1 MAAETQGKSR
11 VAQLIESCADSH
23 AEIAERVGVD
33 KSLVTRWRLG
43 ERRPNAA
50 HMARLEK
57 LYGSSAGKARAL
69 PPPPPLELADADE
82 DEDEDAVDDVDAPSP
97 SPRGQG
103 ETSQAR
109 LRRYILDSLQDL
121 ETDTEL
127 SGVKKAEALKKLV
140 DAQVALDRSTGEN
153 ALTMAR
159 IVAHPEFV
167 RVVRLITE
175 AIAPYPEALAAATK
189 ALEVSA

>member
-1 MAAETQGKSR
+1 MAAETQGKTR

-23 AEIAERVGVD
+23 AEIAEKLGVD

-50 HMARLEK
+50 HMSKLEK
-57 LYGSSAGKARAL
+57 LYGSAGKVRQL

-82 DEDEDAVDDVDAPSP
+82 DEDDIDAVDPPVT

-153 ALTMAR
+153 ALTLAR

-189 ALEVSA
+189 VLEESGA

>member
-1 MAAETQGKSR
+1 MDAAPE
-11 VAQLIESCADSH
+11 
-23 AEIAERVGVD
+23 
-33 KSLVTRWRLG
+33 
-43 ERRPNAA
+43 P
-50 HMARLEK
+50 
-57 LYGSSAGKARAL
+57 SA
-69 PPPPPLELADADE
+69 PIP
-82 DEDEDAVDDVDAPSP
+82 
-97 SPRGQG
+97 G
-103 ETSQAR
+103 ETSHAH
-109 LRRYILDSLQDL
+109 LRRYIRDSLRDL
-121 ETDTEL
+121 ELDTEL

-189 ALEVSA
+189 AIEVSA